1 MTSERRP
8 THHGIVKGSTSA
20 VPAECWDALHAKPEF
35 SPRFPQDSVV
45 RWAFKTYRNRSGTLL
60 KMIDVGAG
68 SGRHAMFLAQV
79 GYSVT
84 ATDYSQIAMAN
95 ARRRAEEEGLALEV
109 VQCGADNLPYSDNS
123 FAGLLC
129 YGVLCYMDPKEV
141 KKAVGEFHRVLEP
154 DGCAFVVTRT
164 VEDSRYLTSGVRS
177 SNTATVGG
185 DGDVPWQ
192 VEVGMSM
199 TFLSRDDVKE
209 HFSDFSSVE
218 IERMIFTQVNEKYR
232 NDDWLITAR
241 K

>member
-1 MTSERRP
+1 
-8 THHGIVKGSTSA
+8 
-20 VPAECWDALHAKPEF
+20 
-35 SPRFPQDSVV
+35 
-45 RWAFKTYRNRSGTLL
+45 
-60 KMIDVGAG
+60 
-68 SGRHAMFLAQV
+68 
-79 GYSVT
+79 
-84 ATDYSQIAMAN
+84 MA
-95 ARRRAEEEGLALEV
+95 
-109 VQCGADNLPYSDNS
+109 
-123 FAGLLC
+123 
-129 YGVLCYMDPKEV
+129 VLCYMDPKEV

-209 HFSDFSSVE
+209 YFSDFSSVE